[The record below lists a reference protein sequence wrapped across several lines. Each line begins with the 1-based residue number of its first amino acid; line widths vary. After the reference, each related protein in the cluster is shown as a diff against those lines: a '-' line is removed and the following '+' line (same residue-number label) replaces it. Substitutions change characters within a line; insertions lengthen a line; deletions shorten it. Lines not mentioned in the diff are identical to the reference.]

1 MDAAD
6 RGRLVQLAYRFVW
19 NRADA
24 EDAVHNALA
33 IAHEKGGQLREGGR
47 WWSWVARIVVRQCL
61 LLRRSEG
68 RRARRE
74 RIVGGERASSDVA
87 ETIGMERRERAAAI
101 RRALEQLPPRQR
113 AAVVLAIL
121 VGSQVESFLRRS
133 PRENRDSLVQ
143 PPVVSVFTPVVTLSE
158 ESAARTWVPVTRCWC
173 AGATQG
179 NNPIP
184 MCPRE
189 RKTGVR
195 RRSRPGSGRGR
206 RRTTRSACSDWSTR
220 DPTPSPT

>member
-121 VGSQVESFLRRS
+121 VGLHVESFLRRS
-133 PRENRDSLVQ
+133 PRENRDSLLQ
-143 PPVVSVFTPVVTLSE
+143 PPVV
-158 ESAARTWVPVTRCWC
+158 
-173 AGATQG
+173 
-179 NNPIP
+179 
-184 MCPRE
+184 
-189 RKTGVR
+189 
-195 RRSRPGSGRGR
+195 
-206 RRTTRSACSDWSTR
+206 
-220 DPTPSPT
+220 